1 MTITLEQID
10 ELRKRAN
17 VSFEDARE
25 ALQECNGDLVEA
37 IVYLEKNGKIKSTN
51 SSEPKDSL
59 WDKFKA
65 LVNKGNNTRFIMYKH
80 DKTIINLSVT
90 ISIIVAALAFH
101 IAVIGLVIALI
112 AGYRFKFVKNN
123 GEDMKVNETL
133 DKMHNN
139 IDNIKKKFADDVL
152 KDESTAK

>member
-10 ELRKRAN
+10 ELRRRAN

-65 LVNKGNNTRFIMYKH
+65 LVNKGNNTRFIMYKK
-80 DKTIINLSVT
+80 DKTIINTKGNLNGFEYLRSVNHNLS
-90 ISIIVAALAFH
+90 SGWEF
-101 IAVIGLVIALI
+101 
-112 AGYRFKFVKNN
+112 
-123 GEDMKVNETL
+123 
-133 DKMHNN
+133 
-139 IDNIKKKFADDVL
+139 
-152 KDESTAK
+152 

>member
-10 ELRKRAN
+10 ELRRRVN

-65 LVNKGNNTRFIMYKH
+65 LVNKGNNTRFIMYKR
-80 DKTIINLSVT
+80 DKTIIDLSVT
-90 ISIIVAALAFH
+90 ISIIIAALAFH
-101 IAVIGLVIALI
+101 IAIVGLVVALI
-112 AGYRFKFVKNN
+112 TGYRFKFVKNN

-139 IDNIKKKFADDVL
+139 IDNMKKKFADDVL
-152 KDESTAK
+152 KDESAAK

>member
-37 IVYLEKNGKIKSTN
+37 IVYLEKNGKIKSTS
-51 SSEPKDSL
+51 SSEPKDSF

-65 LVNKGNNTRFIMYKH
+65 LVNKGNNTRFIMYKR

-90 ISIIVAALAFH
+90 ISIIIAALAFH
-101 IAVIGLVIALI
+101 IAIIGLVVALV

>member
-1 MTITLEQID
+1 MIITLEQID

-37 IVYLEKNGKIKSTN
+37 MVYLEKNGKIKSKN
-51 SSEPKDSL
+51 SCESKDSL

-65 LVNKGNNTRFIMYKH
+65 LVNKGNNTRFIMYKK

-90 ISIIVAALAFH
+90 ISIIISALAFH
-101 IAVIGLVIALI
+101 IAIIGLVVALV

-123 GEDMKVNETL
+123 GENMKVNETL

-139 IDNIKKKFADDVL
+139 IDNIKKKIADDVL